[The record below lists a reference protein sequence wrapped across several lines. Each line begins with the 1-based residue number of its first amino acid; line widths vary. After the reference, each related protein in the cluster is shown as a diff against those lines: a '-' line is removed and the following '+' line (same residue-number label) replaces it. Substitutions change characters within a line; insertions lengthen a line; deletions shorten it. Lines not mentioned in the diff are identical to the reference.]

1 MDVTTSYS
9 AADTAIIV
17 QFNEPYAS
25 LDSITLTI
33 SNILDWSGSS
43 TNTKEFSYT
52 TYMLA
57 DYDKNFQIDV
67 ADLAAYLTGWANGDF
82 SYELGPITGTVPH
95 FIPTPNN
102 VYDLRDVMAFVQ
114 MWYWYH
120 QTNSF
125 AMTSLANV
133 GGFLPI
139 EQLDRSLIVTLPEG
153 AVAGQVFVQYPPNS
167 KHLSTVADVTTE
179 QNIYLSKNDQNTGQ
193 MLVEWA
199 DLSQEGMQTVT
210 FDAQSL
216 DRDNSNITIGYT
228 IYGANQEIISRGMQN
243 IEIIAIPEEYALHNN
258 YPNPFNPVTTMLY
271 DLPET
276 GHTRL
281 IIYDLMGRQVQTLVD
296 QPMAAGYYRIQWDG
310 RNTMGQMVSGGIYF
324 YQIQTNGFIRTRKM
338 LLLK

>member
-1 MDVTTSYS
+1 
-9 AADTAIIV
+9 
-17 QFNEPYAS
+17 
-25 LDSITLTI
+25 
-33 SNILDWSGSS
+33 
-43 TNTKEFSYT
+43 
-52 TYMLA
+52 
-57 DYDKNFQIDV
+57 
-67 ADLAAYLTGWANGDF
+67 
-82 SYELGPITGTVPH
+82 
-95 FIPTPNN
+95 
-102 VYDLRDVMAFVQ
+102 MAFVQ

-133 GGFLPI
+133 GGILPI
-139 EQLDRSLIVTLPEG
+139 EQLDRSLIVTLPDD
-153 AVAGQVFVQYPPNS
+153 AVAGQVFIQYPPNS
-167 KHLSTVADVTTE
+167 KILSTAADVTTE
-179 QNIYLSKNDQNTGQ
+179 KNIYLSKNDQNTGQ

-199 DLSQEGMQTVT
+199 DLSQDGMQTVSIN
-210 FDAQSL
+210 AQSL
-216 DRDNSNITIGYT
+216 DRDNSDITIGYT
-228 IYGANQEIISRGMQN
+228 IYGADQQIISRGMQN
-243 IEIIAIPEEYALHNN
+243 IELKAVPDEYALHNN